1 MTART
6 LVSVIAV
13 LMGGCATIPQIVRE
27 APSTPTP
34 TCKTAA
40 DCEAKWSAARS
51 YLLRHAGY
59 GIQND
64 SVDRL
69 ETYNPS
75 NEVTVGLRAQVNKA
89 IQPDGSYAI
98 VAKFWC
104 NNLFECSPNAG
115 KTLEDFNRT
124 VAAAASGG
132 TMPQSVAAIQSPAAI
147 KGDENSSGDRAAQV
161 DAEKYIRDSEAAWAE
176 SVSTSDASVAKRI
189 LADDCVWI
197 LDGRAMDKAGAIAA
211 ATKGPGD
218 FISNHLDYATVRLF
232 GDTATVQGSDTWT
245 RQGGKTGHFIW
256 TDTWIRRNG
265 QWQIVAGQ
273 DTVTPIPTPGP

>member
-1 MTART
+1 MFTRT
-6 LVSVIAV
+6 LVSIFAA
-13 LMGGCATIPQIVRE
+13 LTTGCATIPQFVGG

-34 TCKTAA
+34 TCKAAA

-51 YLLRHAGY
+51 YLLVHASY
-59 GIQND
+59 KIQND

-75 NEVTVGLRAQVNKA
+75 EVTVGLRAKVSKA

-104 NNLFECSPNAG
+104 NNLFECSPNAD

-124 VAAAASGG
+124 VAAASSGD
-132 TMPQSVAAIQSPAAI
+132 TMPQSVAANQSAAGND
-147 KGDENSSGDRAAQV
+147 KAPQA
-161 DAEKYIRDSEAAWAE
+161 DAEKYITDSETAWAE
-176 SVSTSDASVAKRI
+176 SVSTNDASVVRRI

-197 LDGRAMDKAGAIAA
+197 VDGRALDKAGAIVAA
-211 ATKGPGD
+211 AKGPGD
-218 FISNHLDYATVRLF
+218 FISSHLDYANVRLF
-232 GDTATVQGSDTWT
+232 GDTAIVQGSDTWT
-245 RQGGKTGHFIW
+245 RQGGKMGHFIW

-265 QWQIVAGQ
+265 QWQIVAAQ
-273 DTVTPIPTPGP
+273 ETITPIPTPGP